1 MNSYNRIAAIFFLLI
16 GIFFT
21 LYARTVEVGTFT
33 EPGPGFL
40 PCWAGLTLVAMSIIL
55 FLKSYYSKKAETVT
69 PPFWPQPDSWKRVSA
84 VFLSLIAYNLLLTP
98 LGFTITTFIFLVF
111 LVKFIFPQTWKR
123 SLVVGVLGSIFARL
137 LFINFLETQLP
148 RGLLGF

>member
-1 MNSYNRIAAIFFLLI
+1 MKRYNSIAAIFFLLI

-40 PCWAGLTLVAMSIIL
+40 PFWAGLTLVAMSIIL

-69 PPFWPQPDSWKRVSA
+69 PPFWPQP
-84 VFLSLIAYNLLLTP
+84 I
-98 LGFTITTFIFLVF
+98 LGREFRPFSYL
-111 LVKFIFPQTWKR
+111 
-123 SLVVGVLGSIFARL
+123 
-137 LFINFLETQLP
+137 
-148 RGLLGF
+148 